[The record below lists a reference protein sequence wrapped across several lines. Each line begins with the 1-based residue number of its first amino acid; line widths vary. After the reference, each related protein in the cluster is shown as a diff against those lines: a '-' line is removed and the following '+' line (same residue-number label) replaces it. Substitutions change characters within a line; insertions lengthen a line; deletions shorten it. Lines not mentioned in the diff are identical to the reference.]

1 MSTITARLDT
11 DTQTRLE
18 RLAAATSRSRSWLVA
33 EAVKQYVAEQSWQ
46 MEAIEEGIREA
57 DAGNFASDDEVKE
70 AFGRWGVNAK

>member
-1 MSTITARLDT
+1 MPTITARLDA
-11 DTQTRLE
+11 DTQAQLE

-46 MEAIEEGIREA
+46 VEAIEEGIREA

-70 AFGRWGVNAK
+70 AFARWGVNAQ